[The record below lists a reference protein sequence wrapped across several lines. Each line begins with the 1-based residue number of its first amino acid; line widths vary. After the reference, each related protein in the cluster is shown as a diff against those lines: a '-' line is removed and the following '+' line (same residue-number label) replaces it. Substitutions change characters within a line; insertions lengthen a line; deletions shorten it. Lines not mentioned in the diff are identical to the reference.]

1 MTALLLLSRS
11 VCCSQKF
18 ISGKVAGGLGTCHP
32 CHPWMLPNTAL
43 LFPGTCGSPPPGAE
57 GSPGR
62 DPGRL
67 PGAVGDEGREGKGGG
82 GSGAFTDSAATRRQ
96 ILPWDLN

>member
-11 VCCSQKF
+11 VCRSQKF

-32 CHPWMLPNTAL
+32 CHALMLPNTAL
-43 LFPGTCGSPPPGAE
+43 LFPGTRGSPPPGAE

-62 DPGRL
+62 DPGRPL
-67 PGAVGDEGREGKGGG
+67 GAVGVEGGEGKEEEEVEP
-82 GSGAFTDSAATRRQ
+82 SRIPQRPGARSFPGT
-96 ILPWDLN
+96 